1 MKLLRHVRHPVS
13 ATRHTVLCA
22 SAWLGTLWACALAP
36 VHAAPDVSAPA
47 PPRAITVVLDDNFP
61 PLAFRDD
68 QGHLKGLLK
77 DRWDLWSRRTGV
89 PVELKAMDWALA
101 QQAMQDGEADV
112 IDTIAVTE
120 QRKALYDFSEPYIT
134 LQVMLFYHQSLSG
147 IVDVQSAGAF
157 TIGVKAGDACV
168 QRLQSRGLD
177 NFRLY
182 SSYKALVDGAARSEV
197 RVFCMNE
204 LPANHYL
211 TLRNVAEEFRHTPPL
226 YGSELRWAIHPQQ
239 PELKALLQQGFDLM
253 TPAEREALREKW
265 LGSAE
270 VEGDQP
276 LYVRYLGYVLT
287 AGVLITAAL
296 LLWNRQLRNRVARR
310 TAELTR
316 TLRALEASKKAADTA
331 SDQLSA
337 TLGALPD
344 QLFEISLSGQ
354 FVDIYAK
361 HGDVLTVLPGQ
372 SIDDVMPPSAAQ
384 AVRDAMHE
392 ALQTHQASR
401 QLIDLSHEGEP
412 LWVDLSVALR
422 PSDDAQQPASFIVL
436 VRDVTARRMAEN
448 SAQRLARLYA
458 TMSRCDEAIVHSANQ
473 EELLQLVCHDAVV
486 YGGMKM
492 VWIGLI
498 DAPTQLVVPVASF
511 GEGTD
516 YLSGL
521 MISIEADHPLGQGPS
536 GRAMRDDHPF
546 WCQDFQN
553 DPATAPWHERGRTYG
568 WAASAAIPLHRKGQV
583 IGAMTLYS
591 GERHAFDEAAQS
603 LLLKLATDID
613 FAIERF
619 EQEAERTRM
628 AEAIAESEEKYREL
642 TESINDVIWS
652 LDPVTMRFNYVS
664 PSVVRLRGYTPE
676 EIMAEPMDAALQPDD
691 AARLRQ
697 KITADL
703 AAFKAGQLRSVDFH
717 VEEIEQP
724 CKGGGVVWTEVVTNF
739 VHNRKTGRIEL
750 RGVTRDVSERKKAA
764 AQIQRMAH
772 YDQLTGLPNRTLLK
786 DQFRHAAAMAQRKG
800 EHIAVMFLDLDHF
813 KDINDTLGH
822 DIGDQMLVQV
832 AQRITHTLRASD
844 TMARQGGDEFV
855 LVLTDTDGEGALRVA
870 AKLLEVV
877 AQPYDIGPHQLRTS
891 VSIGVSMFP
900 EDGTDLETLSK
911 NADAAMYQVKH
922 DSRNG
927 VRFFTQEMQSRSART
942 LMLANSLHQALDEG
956 HFSLQYQPQIS
967 LGRRRVIGVE
977 ALLRWHHPE
986 LGAISPAEF
995 IPIAESNGL
1004 ILPIGAWVLGEACRQ
1019 ASVWRQQG
1027 LPPLVMAVNLSA
1039 VQFRQP
1045 DLTDLVDRVLR
1056 ETRLPETHLE
1066 LELTE
1071 AVAMTDPQKAVHV
1084 MDQLAERGVRL
1095 SIDDFGTGYSSLSY
1109 LKRFKVN
1116 RLKIDQ
1122 SFVRDITDDPDDKA
1136 IVMAIIKLAHSLGVG
1151 TIAEGVETLA
1161 QLDFLRQQGCEEVQ
1175 GYYFSRPL
1183 SAHDCEAFL
1192 RRPFELPTPQAMS
1205 MA

>member
-1 MKLLRHVRHPVS
+1 M
-13 ATRHTVLCA
+13 
-22 SAWLGTLWACALAP
+22 
-36 VHAAPDVSAPA
+36 
-47 PPRAITVVLDDNFP
+47 
-61 PLAFRDD
+61 
-68 QGHLKGLLK
+68 
-77 DRWDLWSRRTGV
+77 
-89 PVELKAMDWALA
+89 
-101 QQAMQDGEADV
+101 
-112 IDTIAVTE
+112 
-120 QRKALYDFSEPYIT
+120 
-134 LQVMLFYHQSLSG
+134 
-147 IVDVQSAGAF
+147 
-157 TIGVKAGDACV
+157 
-168 QRLQSRGLD
+168 
-177 NFRLY
+177 
-182 SSYKALVDGAARSEV
+182 
-197 RVFCMNE
+197 
-204 LPANHYL
+204 
-211 TLRNVAEEFRHTPPL
+211 
-226 YGSELRWAIHPQQ
+226 
-239 PELKALLQQGFDLM
+239 
-253 TPAEREALREKW
+253 
-265 LGSAE
+265 
-270 VEGDQP
+270 
-276 LYVRYLGYVLT
+276 
-287 AGVLITAAL
+287 
-296 LLWNRQLRNRVARR
+296 
-310 TAELTR
+310 
-316 TLRALEASKKAADTA
+316 
-331 SDQLSA
+331 
-337 TLGALPD
+337 
-344 QLFEISLSGQ
+344 
-354 FVDIYAK
+354 
-361 HGDVLTVLPGQ
+361 
-372 SIDDVMPPSAAQ
+372 
-384 AVRDAMHE
+384 
-392 ALQTHQASR
+392 
-401 QLIDLSHEGEP
+401 
-412 LWVDLSVALR
+412 
-422 PSDDAQQPASFIVL
+422 
-436 VRDVTARRMAEN
+436 
-448 SAQRLARLYA
+448 
-458 TMSRCDEAIVHSANQ
+458 
-473 EELLQLVCHDAVV
+473 
-486 YGGMKM
+486 
-492 VWIGLI
+492 
-498 DAPTQLVVPVASF
+498 
-511 GEGTD
+511 
-516 YLSGL
+516 
-521 MISIEADHPLGQGPS
+521 
-536 GRAMRDDHPF
+536 
-546 WCQDFQN
+546 
-553 DPATAPWHERGRTYG
+553 
-568 WAASAAIPLHRKGQV
+568 
-583 IGAMTLYS
+583 
-591 GERHAFDEAAQS
+591 
-603 LLLKLATDID
+603 
-613 FAIERF
+613 
-619 EQEAERTRM
+619 
-628 AEAIAESEEKYREL
+628 
-642 TESINDVIWS
+642 
-652 LDPVTMRFNYVS
+652 
-664 PSVVRLRGYTPE
+664 
-676 EIMAEPMDAALQPDD
+676 
-691 AARLRQ
+691 
-697 KITADL
+697 
-703 AAFKAGQLRSVDFH
+703 RSVDFH

-967 LGRRRVIGVE
+967 LGRRRVIGAE